1 MFISQKTLKEKAL
14 LDFSKITRDAFNKAC
29 NNLCFEIEQV
39 IKPVQLKN
47 FIVGEIIEAEK
58 IEGTHLTKCLVNI
71 GSEKLAI
78 VCGAPN
84 ARKGIKVCVAL
95 NGAETADGRKIE
107 GREIRGIKS
116 NGMLCG
122 HNEVDNYFN
131 DCLNSL
137 DTNGIMEL
145 DNDFKVGDTNI
156 SKLIGLDETVFELS
170 LPTNR
175 NDQAGAYF
183 VCNDFASYFKTKFNL
198 KTVKNNNKLLKGYK
212 VINDKKISSWNCLI
226 KLDNV
231 SHEMP
236 SWKVKRDL
244 LNNGI
249 KIGCKARTAI
259 NEITYY
265 TGIAPLFFDVES
277 LPKTIKQR
285 CARNEETITING
297 VEYELSK
304 DDVVLVD
311 DKDNIIA
318 LDGIEVADQYRVRA
332 DKHNMMLFISNTYFA
347 LPRNTAIR
355 LGISTFNTKFS
366 KNTITKFQCNLFLR
380 DLNNV
385 FKNIEVTNLF
395 NDVEKDK
402 VIKFKVEDCIKFIG
416 TDALNK
422 TKVLN
427 YIKQLKFKYNP
438 KTKTV
443 TVPGYRLDLENQ
455 WDLFE
460 EVLKLFTIDDVEDV
474 PVNAITNIS
483 SKRIDEYYFIDKI
496 RQLLNY
502 CHIYEAKTYNLTSKQ
517 EVDKFNMFNLTPVYK
532 VEPCSNLAHEY
543 LRLSTINELIK
554 VLAYNANH
562 KVQLQPI
569 FELQKIYADKVYFN
583 LTIIAPEK
591 IMADAINNVS
601 FNFNTFGLKAIL
613 KQLTYIFNCDLQLSK
628 ANSEYLYPTD
638 TLAIH
643 YNGEVI
649 GYIGAIKSN
658 YLKPYKLSNEMIY
671 VLTINIDKLITDYKS
686 KEFKFKPISN
696 INPTYKDITVDT
708 TVDTN
713 IEALSK
719 EFKTLGFIDQFKF
732 TKAYRIDDNTMAYTI
747 RFALVNDLETTLTK
761 EEIDSDIKQIVD
773 IIKKHKGNVK
783 GM

>member
-14 LDFSKITRDAFNKAC
+14 LDFSKIKKDAFNKAC
-29 NNLCFEIEQV
+29 NNLCFEIEQT
-39 IKPVQLKN
+39 IQPLILKN
-47 FIVGEIIEAEK
+47 FVVGEIVEANK

-71 GSEKLAI
+71 GKEKLTI
-78 VCGAPN
+78 VCGAPT
-84 ARKGIKVCVAL
+84 ARKGIKVVVAL
-95 NGAETADGRKIE
+95 NGCKLYDGRTILA
-107 GREIRGIKS
+107 REVRGITS

-122 HNEVDNYFN
+122 YNELTKYFH
-131 DCLNSL
+131 DCLNPV
-137 DTNGIMEL
+137 DANGIIEL
-145 DNDFKVGDTNI
+145 DSDFKVGDTNI
-156 SKLIGLDETVFELS
+156 SKLLAFEGTIYEFT

-175 NDQAGAYF
+175 NDQSGAYF
-183 VCNDFASYFKTKFNL
+183 VLNDFASYFKTKFSL
-198 KTVKNNNKLLKGYK
+198 KQAKNNNKLLKGYK
-212 VINDKKISSWNCLI
+212 VVADKKISSWNCLI

-249 KIGCKARTAI
+249 KIGCKTRTAI

-277 LPKTIKQR
+277 FPKTVKQR
-285 CARNEETITING
+285 FARNEETITING
-297 VEYELSK
+297 IEYELSK

-311 DKDNIIA
+311 EKDNIIA
-318 LDGIEVADQYRVRA
+318 LDGIEVADQYRVKA
-332 DKHNMMLFISNTYFA
+332 NKHDVMLFISNTYFA
-347 LPRNTAIR
+347 YPRNTAIR

-380 DLNNV
+380 DLNKV
-385 FKNIEVTNLF
+385 FKNALVTNLF
-395 NDVEKDK
+395 NIVEKDK
-402 VIKFKVEDCIKFIG
+402 VIKFDVEACIKFIG
-416 TDALNK
+416 TSALNK
-422 TKVLN
+422 NKVIN
-427 YIKQLKFKYNP
+427 YLKQLRYKYNP
-438 KTKTV
+438 KTKSV

-460 EVLKLFTIDDVEDV
+460 DVLKLFTIDDVENI
-474 PVNAITNIS
+474 PVNAFTNIS
-483 SKRIDEYYFIDKI
+483 SKRIDEYYFVDKI

-502 CHIYEAKTYNLTSKQ
+502 CHVYEAKTYNLTSKQ
-517 EVDKFNMFNLTPVYK
+517 DVSKFNMFNLTPVYK

-569 FELQKIYADKVYFN
+569 FELQKIYSDKVYFN

-638 TLAIH
+638 TLSIH

-658 YLKPYKLSNEMIY
+658 YLKPYKLANEMIY
-671 VLTINIDKLITDYKS
+671 VLTINIDKLIANYKNR
-686 KEFKFKPISN
+686 EFKFKPISN

-708 TVDTN
+708 TVNTN
-713 IEALSK
+713 IEAMGK
-719 EFKTLGFIDQFKF
+719 EFKTLGFIDKFKF

-747 RFALVNDLETTLTK
+747 RFALVNDLGTTLTK
-761 EEIDSDIKQIVD
+761 EQIDEDIRQIVE